1 MANVHDVWR
10 GGLLLALGRLLLALG
25 WLLLALGWLLLALGR
40 LLVLL
45 ALLALGWL
53 LLALGRLPRLFSPCV
68 GDLWVVPAI
77 CFWLFF
83 RLRSNINMWPDM
95 ILHEEARSGR
105 S

>member
-10 GGLLLALGRLLLALG
+10 GGLLLALGRL
-25 WLLLALGWLLLALGR
+25 
-40 LLVLL
+40 
-45 ALLALGWL
+45 LLALGWL

-77 CFWLFF
+77 CYWLFF